1 MMATAIP
8 VSLYTAMLVLLMCMM
23 VYSLHVS
30 TYTQKIFG
38 GMVSMIMAFM
48 LSQQIVS
55 GNVVQITTLLTSTD
69 TILTEKTEIIIPE
82 LAYLLLFI
90 ATIMTLITAI
100 FFTKYIIY
108 LYEESQKKRSG
119 GI

>member
-1 MMATAIP
+1 MTTVIP
-8 VSLYTAMLVLLMCMM
+8 VSLYTAILVLLMCM
-23 VYSLHVS
+23 VLYTLHVS

-69 TILTEKTEIIIPE
+69 SIITEKTEIIIPE

-119 GI
+119 GIK